1 MTPAVIS
8 ARPDPRARSRPQ
20 PARAAAAG
28 AARWTTKFR
37 SELSLPGAT
46 RLSSLRELRWV
57 HRSAERVPQAAMID
71 LILAIKFVHL
81 LAAAA
86 MFGTWLGIAG
96 FMLLAYRSGNPSVV
110 ALVAQFV
117 VRIELFVVAAA
128 LALQPISGFPL
139 AWAIGLTP
147 LNEFWIDVALV
158 LYVVV
163 VAAWLVSLRIE
174 IRLRNMAREAALG
187 RGTLAA
193 DYPRLFRIW
202 FALAAIILAAM
213 VVLIL
218 LMVWQPRL
226 D

>member
-1 MTPAVIS
+1 MTTCAP
-8 ARPDPRARSRPQ
+8 
-20 PARAAAAG
+20 
-28 AARWTTKFR
+28 
-37 SELSLPGAT
+37 
-46 RLSSLRELRWV
+46 
-57 HRSAERVPQAAMID
+57 MID
-71 LILAIKFVHL
+71 LILAIKFAHVL
-81 LAAAA
+81 FAAAT
-86 MFGTWLGIAG
+86 FGTWLGIAG
-96 FMLLAYRSGNPSVV
+96 FMLLAYRSRNPSVV

-147 LNEFWIDVALV
+147 LNELWIDVSLV
-158 LYVVV
+158 LYVIV

-174 IRLRNMAREAALG
+174 IRLRNMTRQTALG
-187 RGTLAA
+187 HSPLAD

-202 FALAAIILAAM
+202 FALAGFILAAM
-213 VVLIL
+213 VAIIL

>member
-1 MTPAVIS
+1 
-8 ARPDPRARSRPQ
+8 
-20 PARAAAAG
+20 
-28 AARWTTKFR
+28 
-37 SELSLPGAT
+37 
-46 RLSSLRELRWV
+46 
-57 HRSAERVPQAAMID
+57 MID

-128 LALQPISGFPL
+128 IALQPISGFPL
-139 AWAIGLTP
+139 ASAIGLTP
-147 LNEFWIDVALV
+147 LNEFWIDVSLV
-158 LYVVV
+158 LYVAV
-163 VAAWLVSLRIE
+163 VAVWLVSLRIE
-174 IRLRNMAREAALG
+174 IRLRNMARQAALG
-187 RGTLAA
+187 RGTLA
-193 DYPRLFRIW
+193 DNYPRLFRIW
-202 FALAAIILAAM
+202 FALAVILLAAM
-213 VVLIL
+213 IAIIL

>member
-1 MTPAVIS
+1 
-8 ARPDPRARSRPQ
+8 
-20 PARAAAAG
+20 
-28 AARWTTKFR
+28 
-37 SELSLPGAT
+37 
-46 RLSSLRELRWV
+46 
-57 HRSAERVPQAAMID
+57 MID

-158 LYVVV
+158 LYVAV
-163 VAAWLVSLRIE
+163 VAVWLASLRIE
-174 IRLRNMAREAALG
+174 IRLRNMARQAALG
-187 RGTLAA
+187 RGTRAD
-193 DYPRLFRIW
+193 DYPRLSRIW
-202 FALAAIILAAM
+202 FALAAFLLAAM
-213 VVLIL
+213 VAIIL

>member
-1 MTPAVIS
+1 
-8 ARPDPRARSRPQ
+8 
-20 PARAAAAG
+20 
-28 AARWTTKFR
+28 
-37 SELSLPGAT
+37 
-46 RLSSLRELRWV
+46 
-57 HRSAERVPQAAMID
+57 MID

-81 LAAAA
+81 LTAAA

-117 VRIELFVVAAA
+117 VRIELFVVATAI
-128 LALQPISGFPL
+128 ALQPISGFPL

-147 LNEFWIDVALV
+147 LNEFWIDVSLA
-158 LYVVV
+158 LYVAV
-163 VAAWLVSLRIE
+163 VAGWLVSLRLE

-187 RGTLAA
+187 RGTLA
-193 DYPRLFRIW
+193 DEYPRLFRIW
-202 FALAAIILAAM
+202 FALAAFILAAM
-213 VVLIL
+213 IAIIL

>member
-1 MTPAVIS
+1 
-8 ARPDPRARSRPQ
+8 
-20 PARAAAAG
+20 
-28 AARWTTKFR
+28 
-37 SELSLPGAT
+37 
-46 RLSSLRELRWV
+46 
-57 HRSAERVPQAAMID
+57 MID
-71 LILAIKFVHL
+71 IILAIKFLHVL
-81 LAAAA
+81 FAAA

-110 ALVAQFV
+110 ALVAQFA

-128 LALQPISGFPL
+128 IALQPISGFPL

-147 LNEFWIDVALV
+147 LNEFWIDVASV
-158 LYVVV
+158 IYVTV

-174 IRLRNMAREAALG
+174 IRLRNMARQAALG
-187 RGTLAA
+187 RGTLAD

-202 FALAAIILAAM
+202 FALAAFLLAAM
-213 VVLIL
+213 IAIIL

>member
-1 MTPAVIS
+1 
-8 ARPDPRARSRPQ
+8 
-20 PARAAAAG
+20 
-28 AARWTTKFR
+28 
-37 SELSLPGAT
+37 
-46 RLSSLRELRWV
+46 
-57 HRSAERVPQAAMID
+57 MID
-71 LILAIKFVHL
+71 LILAVKFIHVL
-81 LAAAA
+81 FAAA
-86 MFGTWLGIAG
+86 MFGTWIGIAG

-110 ALVAQFV
+110 ALVAQFA

-139 AWAIGLTP
+139 AWVIGLTP
-147 LNEFWIDVALV
+147 LNEFWIDVSLL

>member
-1 MTPAVIS
+1 
-8 ARPDPRARSRPQ
+8 
-20 PARAAAAG
+20 
-28 AARWTTKFR
+28 
-37 SELSLPGAT
+37 
-46 RLSSLRELRWV
+46 
-57 HRSAERVPQAAMID
+57 MID
-71 LILAIKFVHL
+71 LILAIKFIHL

-117 VRIELFVVAAA
+117 VRLELFVVAAA
-128 LALQPISGFPL
+128 IALQPVSGFPL

-147 LNEFWIDVALV
+147 FNEFWIDVALV
-158 LYVVV
+158 LYVAV

-174 IRLRNMAREAALG
+174 IRLRNMARQAALG
-187 RGTLAA
+187 HGTPA
-193 DYPRLFRIW
+193 DDYSRLFRIW
-202 FALAAIILAAM
+202 FALAAFLLAAM
-213 VVLIL
+213 VAIIL

>member
-1 MTPAVIS
+1 
-8 ARPDPRARSRPQ
+8 
-20 PARAAAAG
+20 
-28 AARWTTKFR
+28 
-37 SELSLPGAT
+37 
-46 RLSSLRELRWV
+46 
-57 HRSAERVPQAAMID
+57 MID
-71 LILAIKFVHL
+71 LILAIKFMHVL
-81 LAAAA
+81 FAAA
-86 MFGTWLGIAG
+86 MFGTWLGIAV

-110 ALVAQFV
+110 ALIAQFA
-117 VRIELFVVAAA
+117 VRLELYVVAAA

-147 LNEFWIDVALV
+147 LNEFWIDVSLV
-158 LYVVV
+158 LYAAI

-174 IRLRNMAREAALG
+174 IRLRNLARQAALG
-187 RGTLAA
+187 RGTLAD

-202 FALAAIILAAM
+202 FALAAVILAVM

>member
-1 MTPAVIS
+1 
-8 ARPDPRARSRPQ
+8 
-20 PARAAAAG
+20 
-28 AARWTTKFR
+28 
-37 SELSLPGAT
+37 
-46 RLSSLRELRWV
+46 
-57 HRSAERVPQAAMID
+57 MID

-128 LALQPISGFPL
+128 IALQPISGFPL

-147 LNEFWIDVALV
+147 LNEFWIDVSLV
-158 LYVVV
+158 LYVAVLAV
-163 VAAWLVSLRIE
+163 WLVSLRIE
-174 IRLRNMAREAALG
+174 IRLRNMARQAALG
-187 RGTLAA
+187 RVTLA
-193 DYPRLFRIW
+193 DNYPRLFRIW
-202 FALAAIILAAM
+202 FALAAFLLAAM
-213 VVLIL
+213 IAIIL

>member
-1 MTPAVIS
+1 
-8 ARPDPRARSRPQ
+8 
-20 PARAAAAG
+20 
-28 AARWTTKFR
+28 
-37 SELSLPGAT
+37 
-46 RLSSLRELRWV
+46 
-57 HRSAERVPQAAMID
+57 MID
-71 LILAIKFVHL
+71 LILAIKFVHV

-117 VRIELFVVAAA
+117 VRIEVFVVAAA
-128 LALQPISGFPL
+128 IALQPISGFPL

-147 LNEFWIDVALV
+147 LNEFWIDVALI
-158 LYVVV
+158 LYVAVFAV
-163 VAAWLVSLRIE
+163 WLVSLRIE
-174 IRLRNMAREAALG
+174 IRLRNMARQAALG
-187 RGTLAA
+187 RGTLAD

-202 FALAAIILAAM
+202 FALAAFLVAAM
-213 VVLIL
+213 VAIIL